1 MDKYSAPNLKT
12 KIQHMKKLT
21 FLFSLGLLAQM
32 GFSQD
37 LKSLIDNRRPGCTSD
52 LSKYSPNAQMFDT
65 VKSRN
70 VADNYLLW
78 DNGETLKVKFLPG
91 GGDPQ
96 LKETIKNLAK
106 VWEQYA
112 NLKFDFVADDYTGPT
127 NIRVSLAGGRGHNS
141 SVGSSANQISQSE
154 QTINFDVLYWVDLDY
169 YKNDIKNGGPVVTM
183 LKSKG
188 VDLSQVKTYLDYFK
202 IVAQYQPL
210 KYNEK
215 EVRRTVQHEFG
226 HAIGLLHE
234 QSYPGAIP
242 WNKSDSVYDYYNR
255 TQGWYRRKVDF
266 NVFEVANQMYT
277 NGTSYDPK
285 SIMHYPVEAW
295 QTTNGYTLG
304 RNYDISAGDIAIIK
318 ALYPKDKK
326 VSDREVAKITISNLS
341 DMKAAADLTRKGIS
355 VRPSFDLKTNSKLGE
370 VYYVVR
376 LYYKDG
382 EDYYAVKAVG
392 NDYNIN
398 GYCGGIFTA
407 RLLPNTTI
415 SYNKGSNK
423 NLELFIPFTA
433 IPDVGGKP
441 LVATFNVF
449 LVDTQNGNMT
459 REMYYSVS
467 NQLSLPQK

>member
-1 MDKYSAPNLKT
+1 MDNDTAPNLKT
-12 KIQHMKKLT
+12 KIQHMKKLAL
-21 FLFSLGLLAQM
+21 LFSFGLMAAM
-32 GFSQD
+32 GYSQN
-37 LKSLIDNRRPGCTSD
+37 LNNLIDNRRPGCTSD
-52 LSKYSPNAQMFDT
+52 LSKYMPNAQMFDT

-78 DNGETLKVKFLPG
+78 DNGETLKVKFMP

-96 LKETIKNLAK
+96 LKDMVKNLAK
-106 VWEQYA
+106 VWEQHA

-141 SVGSSANQISQSE
+141 LVGSSANQVSQSE
-154 QTINFDVLYWVDLDY
+154 QTINFDAMYWVDLEY
-169 YKNDIKNGGPVVTM
+169 YKNDIKNGGPVVTL

-210 KYNEK
+210 KYSEK

-255 TQGWYRRKVDF
+255 TQGWDRRKVDF
-266 NVFEVANQMYT
+266 NVFEVADQMYT
-277 NGTSYDPK
+277 NGTSYDAK

-326 VSDREVAKITISNLS
+326 TSDREVAKITISNLS
-341 DMKAAADLTRKGIS
+341 EMKAATDLARKGIS
-355 VRPSFDLKTNSKLGE
+355 VRPSFDMKTNSKLGE
-370 VYYVVR
+370 VYFVVR

-382 EDYYAVKAVG
+382 EDYYAVKALG
-392 NDYNIN
+392 NEYNVN

-441 LVATFNVF
+441 LIATFNVF

-467 NQLSLPQK
+467 NTLSLPKK

>member
-1 MDKYSAPNLKT
+1 MDKYTASNLKT
-12 KIQHMKKLT
+12 KIQHMKKLA

-37 LKSLIDNRRPGCTSD
+37 LKNLVDDRRPGCMTD
-52 LSKYSPNAQMFDT
+52 LSKYMPNAQMFDT
-65 VKSRN
+65 VKSRS

-78 DNGETLKVKFLPG
+78 DNGETLKIKFLPG
-91 GGDPQ
+91 GNPQ
-96 LKETIKNLAK
+96 LREQVKSLAK
-106 VWEQYA
+106 VWENYA
-112 NLKFDFVADDYTGPT
+112 NLKFDFVADDYSGPT
-127 NIRVSLAGGRGHNS
+127 NIRIQLGTGKGHNS
-141 SVGSSANQISQSE
+141 NVGSSANQVPQNQ
-154 QTINFDVLYWVDLDY
+154 QTMNFDTLAWVDIDY
-169 YKNDIKNGGPVVTM
+169 YKNDIKTNGPVITM
-183 LKSKG
+183 LRSKG
-188 VDLSQVKTYLDYFK
+188 VNLNNVKTYLDLFNL
-202 IVAQYQPL
+202 VSQYQPL
-210 KYNEK
+210 KFNEK

-242 WNKSDSVYDYYNR
+242 WNKSDSVYSYYQR
-255 TQGWYRRKVDF
+255 TQGWDRRKVDF
-266 NVFEVANQMYT
+266 NVFEVAHQMYT
-277 NGTSYDPK
+277 NGTAYDPK

-304 RNYDISAGDIAIIK
+304 RNYDISDGDKNIIM
-318 ALYPKDKK
+318 ALYPKNKS
-326 VSDREVAKITISNLS
+326 VSDREVSKITISNLS
-341 DMKAAADLTRKGIS
+341 EMKASSDLTRKGIS
-355 VRPSFDLKTNSKLGE
+355 VRPSFDMKTNSKLGE
-370 VYYVVR
+370 VYFVVR

-392 NDYNIN
+392 NDYNVN

-433 IPDVGGKP
+433 IPDLGGKP

-467 NQLSLPQK
+467 NQLSLPKK